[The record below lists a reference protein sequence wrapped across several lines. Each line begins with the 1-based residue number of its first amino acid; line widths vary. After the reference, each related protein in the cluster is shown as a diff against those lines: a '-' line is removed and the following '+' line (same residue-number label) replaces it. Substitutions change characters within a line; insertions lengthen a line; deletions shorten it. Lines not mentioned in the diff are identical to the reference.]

1 MLGSPRLRALALAAT
16 VIACF
21 QPVVAVQTPNQSSQ
35 SSLDGSH
42 PSQAPNAV
50 PPEPAALSTDQ
61 RLTLL
66 EERLK
71 MTLAA
76 KQEETEQLKERIE
89 TTHWLIG
96 LFGGFGAVVILF
108 LTIRDAIHRSK
119 DWERQR
125 GIDEIVKETLRLQNT
140 AMGQQIGLNAIQVRD
155 AEEDPAKHLKRVQ
168 NVNEVID
175 IVQKTLAFRLVTE
188 QKVVDAITTIEEQ
201 KAERARRHKQK
212 LDSALAILE
221 TFKKMNRM
229 QFAALGPEQHN
240 RAIKLV
246 EKVNDLEDSLDEK
259 DFGITG
265 DLLYTCGVIGYYD
278 EDIVG
283 AREFLERAVQC
294 RAPDHEGE
302 LATNEAY
309 RKRFA
314 FTHYFRAI
322 IQKNWGD
329 LTEALFEIEQSA
341 KHFKGNGGEFLTPTT
356 KAEILSYLV
365 GRGQDC
371 RSEILTL
378 IERLA
383 ELEKDRKAN
392 NKELDPNQKR
402 LRNRLLVLLGHTYY
416 VDQDYS
422 AALQEYKRAVAYR
435 PADYYALGAVAQSL
449 ECLDDASAREYWERC
464 LNAIEKSGD
473 FAHKRER
480 ITRAGIAVLAARA
493 AHRYGNIERADYW
506 VNEARELLRGDL
518 SVDGLTPKFFSPST
532 KRLVSSE
539 ELLKE
544 LDQSVP
550 ETEERKVA

>member
-1 MLGSPRLRALALAAT
+1 MLRSPFLRALALAAT

-21 QPVVAVQTPNQSSQ
+21 QLIAAAQTPNQSSQ
-35 SSLDGSH
+35 PSPNGSR

-50 PPEPAALSTDQ
+50 PPTPAGLSPDQ

-66 EERLK
+66 EERLN

-76 KQEETEQLKERIE
+76 KQEETEQLKERIA
-89 TTHWLIG
+89 TTNWLIG
-96 LFGGFGAVVILF
+96 LFSVFGAAVILF

-125 GIDEIVKETLRLQNT
+125 GIDEIIKDTLRLQNT
-140 AMGQQIGLNAIQVRD
+140 AIGQQVGLNAIHVKD
-155 AEEDPAKHLKRVQ
+155 AEADPTKHLQRIQ

-175 IVQKTLAFRLVTE
+175 TVQKTLAFRLVTE

-212 LDSALAILE
+212 LDSALVILE
-221 TFKKMNRM
+221 TFKRMNRM
-229 QFAALGPEQHN
+229 QFAALGPEQHS
-240 RAIKLV
+240 RAIKLI

-259 DFGITG
+259 DFGTTG
-265 DLLYTCGVIGYYD
+265 DLLYTCGVIAYYD

-341 KHFKGNGGEFLTPTT
+341 KHFKGNTGEFLTPTT

-371 RSEILTL
+371 RSEVLIL
-378 IERLA
+378 IEGLA
-383 ELEKDRKAN
+383 TLENERKGN
-392 NKELDPNQKR
+392 GKELDPNQKR
-402 LRNRLLVLLGHTYY
+402 LRNRLLVLLGHTYF
-416 VDQDYS
+416 VDHDHS
-422 AALQEYKRAVAYR
+422 RALEEYKRATAFR
-435 PADYYALGAVAQSL
+435 PMDYYAQGAVAQCL
-449 ECLDDASAREYWERC
+449 ECLGDASAREYWERC

-473 FAHKRER
+473 FIHKRER
-480 ITRAGIAVLAARA
+480 ITRAGIAVLACRA
-493 AHRYGNIERADYW
+493 ARSCGNNERADYW
-506 VNEARELLRGDL
+506 ANEARELLRGDL
-518 SVDGLTPKFFSPST
+518 SVDGLTPKFFSLST

-539 ELLKE
+539 ELLRE
-544 LDQSVP
+544 LGQSMP
-550 ETEERKVA
+550 ESEEPKAA